1 MLLGP
6 DPLGSFIPIA
16 VKSIHRK
23 RMPVKEVRGGQTAS
37 FALKKVCSKNIFSS
51 YGEPEIIF
59 YVCLLSELLLVHK
72 KKNKTNASRLSSN
85 PGALCADQ
93 AFVHK
98 ERDGDGIAKAVPTG
112 HLGVRGRDPGPAP
125 PHYDIPPIPGHGWV
139 ALRRLQG
146 KQPCSLQLWFA
157 SL

>member
-51 YGEPEIIF
+51 YGEAEIILF
-59 YVCLLSELLLVHK
+59 IVRIVGCAQ
-72 KKNKTNASRLSSN
+72 KTNPSRLSSN
-85 PGALCADQ
+85 PGALFADQ

-98 ERDGDGIAKAVPTG
+98 ERDGDGITKAVPTG
-112 HLGVRGRDPGPAP
+112 HLGV
-125 PHYDIPPIPGHGWV
+125 
-139 ALRRLQG
+139 
-146 KQPCSLQLWFA
+146 
-157 SL
+157 